1 MPFRPI
7 TGVPHRCLHGYV
19 HPGHGSVASEH
30 GYKGLIAED
39 ACATLTQR
47 AHDEALPY

>member
-1 MPFRPI
+1 VCR
-7 TGVPHRCLHGYV
+7 TGVFTDMCILGTAR
-19 HPGHGSVASEH
+19 VASEL
-30 GYKGLIAED
+30 GYKVLIAED